1 MEDIYDKVIDL
12 MSKME
17 DDFIKYVIVEHLSSV
32 KLPEEINR
40 LELVKF
46 RKFGKSALSYYKL
59 KERDERD

>member
-1 MEDIYDKVIDL
+1 MGCSLQVGGEVSFDG
-12 MSKME
+12 
-17 DDFIKYVIVEHLSSV
+17 
-32 KLPEEINR
+32 EEINR